1 MHRNGRASIAIVGLA
16 LAAAACG
23 SAGSASSPPGMS
35 SGSSP
40 PIVGTAQNSQ
50 LGTILV
56 DGHGRTLYLF
66 EKDQGSMSSCY
77 GGCARLWPV
86 LTTSGLPRATGGASA
101 SLLDTTSR
109 TDGTK
114 QVTYHGHP
122 LYYYVTDT
130 QPGQIT
136 GEGLVQFGGGWDVL
150 SPQGDKIEKPG
161 SGP

>member
-1 MHRNGRASIAIVGLA
+1 MHRDGRASIAVVALA

-23 SAGSASSPPGMS
+23 SAGSASSHVGMS
-35 SGSSP
+35 GRSSP
-40 PIVGTAQNSQ
+40 ATVGTAQNSQ

-66 EKDQGSMSSCY
+66 EKDHGSMSSCY

-86 LTTSGLPRATGGASA
+86 VTTSGLPRVTGGASA
-101 SLLDTTSR
+101 SLLGTTNR

-114 QVTYHGHP
+114 QVTYHSHP

-136 GEGLVQFGGGWDVL
+136 GEGLVQFGGGWDAL